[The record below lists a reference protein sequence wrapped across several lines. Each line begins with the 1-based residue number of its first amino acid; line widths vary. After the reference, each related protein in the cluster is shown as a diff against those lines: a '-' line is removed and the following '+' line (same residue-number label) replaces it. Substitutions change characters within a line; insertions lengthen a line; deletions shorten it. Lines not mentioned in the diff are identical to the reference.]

1 MDRAADPMPIPVLA
15 GWFGE
20 EEREKEKAKIL
31 QKEYEPKFEMF
42 ATPDTASRVPSPPP
56 PPPPPPPPQAA
67 KKPVK
72 KHVDFLEPPTVA
84 SPLPESEVSE
94 LHIEEITSEDG
105 DQTRQEAA
113 SPEGEGP
120 SMEEVTRGKVKD
132 SIALFQKKKTEE
144 RAAEEEE
151 RRHPEDAHGQS
162 GRGRMRQS
170 AREAYLQRTS
180 SQDREE
186 AERYQ
191 RQKELEEIAKA
202 RSKSGWEEDAGL
214 AKDANAREAKKRKLR
229 EIAAMRSQSSGWATE
244 EGESRLT
251 SSNTLEQAR
260 DMRSRELQ
268 EIASMRSH
276 KNWEEEATTAPAE
289 VKSTADTTDM
299 GGAFRNVAS
308 SWRQRE
314 RGEREQAAAAAAAVA
329 SASPKQQ
336 PSPAPSR
343 RIGNLLS
350 RKTADE
356 WEDPDELIAEFL
368 KSPPIAAIPD
378 AVGDDPM
385 PPPPPRESSRDY
397 MREFTATDKKF
408 HK

>member
-1 MDRAADPMPIPVLA
+1 M
-15 GWFGE
+15 
-20 EEREKEKAKIL
+20 
-31 QKEYEPKFEMF
+31 
-42 ATPDTASRVPSPPP
+42 
-56 PPPPPPPPQAA
+56 A
-67 KKPVK
+67 KKPAK

-105 DQTRQEAA
+105 DPTRQEA
-113 SPEGEGP
+113 SPEREGP
-120 SMEEVTRGKVKD
+120 SVEEMTRGKVKD
-132 SIALFQKKKTEE
+132 SITLFQKKRTEQE
-144 RAAEEEE
+144 DAAVAAEAE
-151 RRHPEDAHGQS
+151 RRHLDDVAGEA

-191 RQKELEEIAKA
+191 RRKELEEIAKA
-202 RSKSGWEEDAGL
+202 RSRSAWEEDTGL
-214 AKDANAREAKKRKLR
+214 AKDTEAREAKKRELR
-229 EIAAMRSQSSGWATE
+229 EIAAMRSQSGGWAAA
-244 EGESRLT
+244 EGEGEAGKLRSA
-251 SSNTLEQAR
+251 STLEQAR
-260 DMRSRELQ
+260 DIRSRELK

-276 KNWEEEATTAPAE
+276 KNWEEEGVTEEKT
-289 VKSTADTTDM
+289 STPADTADM

-314 RGEREQAAAAAAAVA
+314 RGEREAAVEA
-329 SASPKQQ
+329 APPKQQ
-336 PSPAPSR
+336 QPQPSR

-378 AVGDDPM
+378 SDEPM

-397 MREFTATDKKF
+397 MREFSATDKKF